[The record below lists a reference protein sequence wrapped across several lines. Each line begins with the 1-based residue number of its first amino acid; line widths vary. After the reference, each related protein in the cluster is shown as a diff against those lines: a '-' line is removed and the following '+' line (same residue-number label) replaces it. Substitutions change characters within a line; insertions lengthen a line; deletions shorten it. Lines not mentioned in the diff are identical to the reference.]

1 MKKTGIESL
10 DSRGR
15 INLAKYTTP
24 DDRVFIVE
32 KHPDGKIVLT
42 PAEVIPKNDSIP
54 VHHHGGFQWGQS
66 VRIARNKGTTQTA
79 GLTGRIE
86 GFHLDN
92 PLVANVVI
100 DQTQR
105 LVYSY
110 NVSDLEAL

>member
-1 MKKTGIESL
+1 MKKTGIETL

-15 INLAKYTTP
+15 INLAKYTMSG
-24 DDRVFIVE
+24 DRVFIME

-54 VHHHGGFQWGQS
+54 AHHHGGFQWGQR
-66 VRIARNKGTTQTA
+66 VRIARKEGTTQTA
-79 GLTGRIE
+79 ELTGRIE

-92 PLVANVVI
+92 PMIANVVI

-105 LVYSY
+105 LVYAY